1 MKNMNK
7 EEINLFPSGPGDA
20 SAGKSPSCCFDQD
33 RTD

>member
-20 SAGKSPSCCFDQD
+20 SAGKSPSCFDQD